1 MSIKEGKMKKIVTVF
16 LVICMV
22 IALSACG
29 GGGGGDSAGKDTL
42 SVGVTND
49 YGTLDFTHILG
60 MEDFVNIARMYAEPL
75 YNYIDDEGTI
85 KWLLATEWE
94 QPTPTKWIFHL
105 REGVTFS
112 NGNPFTAED
121 VLFTLDKANNTSG
134 QYPYFP
140 NLDWENC
147 KVIDDYTVEFNFTS
161 YDLSYQYNLCQMGIL
176 DAESFDAESYSTT
189 PIGTGPYVVTDYVV
203 NSHTNMTANEDYWG
217 EPAII
222 KNLEFKVLNEDSQR
236 INALEINS
244 VDMAVIPTQEF
255 GYVKDL
261 DDYDLHVNPAYQ
273 AHAIWYNVTPEGL
286 FNSVD
291 ARMAINHAIDRE
303 SIIKLVFDD
312 HATLCDWPHAMSAK
326 DIEERTLK
334 LNDSYA
340 KGYDP
345 ELAKQYVEKAG
356 LAGKEIRLMT
366 NGTPVQVAMAEIM
379 QQNFIDVGLNVVIN
393 NYDEASYV
401 MLAQDTSVFDLYLR
415 TAQAP
420 SNTAAQNYNGWMNVP
435 YMTDGLFLGDKGESF
450 KEMNA
455 RVMSIADEKERL
467 DVVYDMTKI
476 FIDAPAWYAICEPDK
491 GTAVNSGLENVYF
504 TPYGQVYWNEWSW
517 K

>member
-1 MSIKEGKMKKIVTVF
+1 MKKVVTVL
-16 LVICMV
+16 LVICMI

-29 GGGGGDSAGKDTL
+29 GGGGGGDSADKDTL
-42 SVGVTND
+42 TIGVTND
-49 YGTLDFTHILG
+49 YGTLDFTHQTSSV
-60 MEDFVNIARMYAEPL
+60 DFVNVARMYAEPL
-75 YNYIDDEGTI
+75 FNFTDNDGTI
-85 KWLLATEWE
+85 KWLLAEDWE
-94 QPTPTKWIFHL
+94 QVTPTQWVFHL
-105 REGVTFS
+105 RKDVKFS
-112 NGNPFTAED
+112 NGNPFTADD
-121 VLFTLDKANNTSG
+121 VYFTLDKANNTAG

-147 KVIDDYTVEFNFTS
+147 KVIDDYTIEFNFTS
-161 YDLSYQYNLCQMGIL
+161 YDLSYQFNICQMGIL
-176 DAESFDAESYSTT
+176 DAESYVAEDYAMN

-203 NSHTNMTANEDYWG
+203 NSHTTMEANADYWG
-217 EPAII
+217 EPAKI

-244 VDMAVIPTQEF
+244 VDSAGVPTQEF
-255 GYVKDL
+255 EYVEGL
-261 DDYDLHVNPAYQ
+261 GGFNLHTDPARQ
-273 AHAIWYNVTPEGL
+273 ANAIWYNVTPEGL
-286 FNSVD
+286 FNNVD
-291 ARMAINHAIDRE
+291 ARMAVNHAIDRE

-326 DIEERTLK
+326 DKEDRTLK

-345 ELAKQYVEKAG
+345 ELAKQYVDKAG

-366 NGTPVQVAMAEIM
+366 NGTPSAVAMAEII
-379 QQNFIDVGLNVVIN
+379 QQNLIDVGCTVVIN

-401 MLAQDTSVFDLYLR
+401 MLTQDTAVFDLYLR
-415 TAQAP
+415 TVQAP

-435 YMTDGLFLGDKGESF
+435 YLTDGNYLGEGRDSFL
-450 KEMNA
+450 EMNA

-467 DVVYDMTKI
+467 DVVFDMTEI
-476 FIDAPAWYAICEPDK
+476 FVNNPAWFGICEADK
-491 GTAVNSGLENVYF
+491 GTAVHEDLDGVAF